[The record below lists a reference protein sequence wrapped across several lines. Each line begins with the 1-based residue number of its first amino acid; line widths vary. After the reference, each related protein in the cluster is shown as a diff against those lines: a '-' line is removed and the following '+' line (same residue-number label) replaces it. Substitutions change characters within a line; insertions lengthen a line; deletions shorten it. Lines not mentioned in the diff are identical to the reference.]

1 MKRGPGTTIFMT
13 PFILSKCPYGKT
25 PISWYSLMSLS
36 QSAIGAD
43 ITLGS

>member
-13 PFILSKCPYGKT
+13 PFILSKYPYGKT
-25 PISWYSLMSLS
+25 PISWYSMMSLP